1 MTDHNE
7 SLSDMDILRLSA
19 LKEVMGAFIHEMRQP
34 LNAIMIAS
42 QVVQMRMERSNNL
55 SDDEKGFVK
64 HRLGLVTD
72 QVHRL
77 SDTLENVRLFASGKA
92 HKHSS
97 SLKDVF
103 EKVLDL
109 MGQQFV
115 SRGITLTLDH
125 IQESK
130 FKIESEYWVEVIL
143 IQALAYARDSVGA
156 IADRHEKKG
165 IKYSRKLGLIL
176 TERNGSALFN
186 AKWDIGEFPGRDE
199 LNFDRFPGLAGAR
212 SMLAESGGKL
222 TFEEAG
228 LTIRF
233 PGQAET
239 AGS

>member
-7 SLSDMDILRLSA
+7 SLSDLDVLRISA

-42 QVVQMRMERSNNL
+42 QVVQMRMERSANL
-55 SDDEKGFVK
+55 SEDEKGFVK

-77 SDTLENVRLFASGKA
+77 SDTLENLRLFASGKA
-92 HKHSS
+92 RKDVS
-97 SLKDVF
+97 SLKKVF

-115 SRGITLTLDH
+115 SRGITISLDH
-125 IQESK
+125 IQESE
-130 FKIESEYWVEVIL
+130 FRIASELWVEEIL

-156 IADRHEKKG
+156 IGDRHEKKG
-165 IKYSRKLGLIL
+165 LEYSKKLDLIL
-176 TERNGSALFN
+176 SEGAGSALFN
-186 AKWDIGEFPGRDE
+186 ASWNAGEFQDNYE
-199 LNFDRFPGLAGAR
+199 LNFEKFPGLASAG
-212 SMLAESGGKL
+212 SLLTESGGKL
-222 TFEEAG
+222 TLEQAG

-233 PGQAET
+233 PGKSEA
-239 AGS
+239 S